1 MKFVDNIMK
10 NKKLLSNNPLLY
22 GTAIISFLNILGF
35 IQIGKMNI
43 VLLYIIIAI
52 ILSVYTKNMVVVL
65 GAPLLIVNLV
75 SYMGY
80 NIEGMEERNEDEEE
94 DDLDANLKE
103 LNEKMGELSNLASGI
118 GEEEEEGEGQ
128 EEEGEGDEEEGEEE
142 YEDEEGDEE
151 YEDEETMEE
160 EE

>member
-1 MKFVDNIMK
+1 MNFVDNIMK
-10 NKKLLSNNPLLY
+10 NKKLLSNNPLLF

-65 GAPLLIVNLV
+65 GAPLLIVNLI

-80 NIEGMEERNEDEEE
+80 NIEGMEERNEGEEG

-118 GEEEEEGEGQ
+118 GEEEEEVM
-128 EEEGEGDEEEGEEE
+128 EEGEEE
-142 YEDEEGDEE
+142 GEEEGDEE
-151 YEDEETMEE
+151 YEDEDEESMEE
-160 EE
+160 EI

>member
-1 MKFVDNIMK
+1 MK

-65 GAPLLIVNLV
+65 GAPLIIVNLV

-80 NIEGMEERNEDEEE
+80 NIEGMEERNEEEE

-103 LNEKMGELSNLASGI
+103 LNEKMGELSDLATGI
-118 GEEEEEGEGQ
+118 DNEEEEEE
-128 EEEGEGDEEEGEEE
+128 
-142 YEDEEGDEE
+142 EEGDEE
-151 YEDEETMEE
+151 YEDEDDDEEAIEE

>member
-10 NKKLLSNNPLLY
+10 NKKLLSNNPLLF

-65 GAPLLIVNLV
+65 GAPLLISNLV

-80 NIEGMEERNEDEEE
+80 NIEGMEKQNKEEEEEEEGEIEEGEEGEAGEEEGE
-94 DDLDANLKE
+94 DDLDANLNE
-103 LNEKMGELSNLASGI
+103 LNNKMGELSNLVTGNDDI
-118 GEEEEEGEGQ
+118 EEEEEM
-128 EEEGEGDEEEGEEE
+128 
-142 YEDEEGDEE
+142 
-151 YEDEETMEE
+151 MEE
-160 EE
+160 E

>member
-1 MKFVDNIMK
+1 MKFIDNIMK

-80 NIEGMEERNEDEEE
+80 NIEGMEERKEDEEEE

-103 LNEKMGELSNLASGI
+103 LNEKMGELSDLATGI
-118 GEEEEEGEGQ
+118 DNE
-128 EEEGEGDEEEGEEE
+128 
-142 YEDEEGDEE
+142 EEGDEE

-160 EE
+160 EI

>member
-80 NIEGMEERNEDEEE
+80 NIEGMEERKEEEEEGEEE
-94 DDLDANLKE
+94 DDLDVNLKE
-103 LNEKMGELSNLASGI
+103 LNEKMGELSDLATGI
-118 GEEEEEGEGQ
+118 DNE
-128 EEEGEGDEEEGEEE
+128 
-142 YEDEEGDEE
+142 EEGDEE
-151 YEDEETMEE
+151 YEDEDEDEETMEE

>member
-1 MKFVDNIMK
+1 MK
-10 NKKLLSNNPLLY
+10 NKKLLSNNPLLF

-35 IQIGKMNI
+35 IQIGKINI

-65 GAPLLIVNLV
+65 GAPLLIVNLI

-80 NIEGMEERNEDEEE
+80 NIEGMEERNEGEGEEE
-94 DDLDANLKE
+94 GEEGDDLDANLKE

-118 GEEEEEGEGQ
+118 GEEEEEVM
-128 EEEGEGDEEEGEEE
+128 EEGEEEGEEE
-142 YEDEEGDEE
+142 YEDEDEE
-151 YEDEETMEE
+151 SMEE
-160 EE
+160 EI

>member
-80 NIEGMEERNEDEEE
+80 NIEGMEERNEEEGEEEE

-103 LNEKMGELSNLASGI
+103 LNEKMGELSDLATGI
-118 GEEEEEGEGQ
+118 DNE
-128 EEEGEGDEEEGEEE
+128 
-142 YEDEEGDEE
+142 EEGDEE
-151 YEDEETMEE
+151 YEDEDEDEETMEE
-160 EE
+160 EI

>member
-1 MKFVDNIMK
+1 MK
-10 NKKLLSNNPLLY
+10 NKKLLSNNPLLF

-65 GAPLLIVNLV
+65 GAPLLIVNLI

-80 NIEGMEERNEDEEE
+80 NIEGMEERNEGEGEEE
-94 DDLDANLKE
+94 GEEGDDLDANLKE

-118 GEEEEEGEGQ
+118 GEEEEEVM
-128 EEEGEGDEEEGEEE
+128 EEGE
-142 YEDEEGDEE
+142 EEGDEE
-151 YEDEETMEE
+151 YEDEDEESMEE
-160 EE
+160 EI

>member
-80 NIEGMEERNEDEEE
+80 NIEGMEERKEEEEEGEEE
-94 DDLDANLKE
+94 DDLDVNLKE
-103 LNEKMGELSNLASGI
+103 LNEKMGELSDLATGI
-118 GEEEEEGEGQ
+118 DNEE
-128 EEEGEGDEEEGEEE
+128 
-142 YEDEEGDEE
+142 EEGDEE
-151 YEDEETMEE
+151 YEDEDEDEETMEE

>member
-1 MKFVDNIMK
+1 MNFVDNIMK
-10 NKKLLSNNPLLY
+10 NKKLLSNNPLLF

-35 IQIGKMNI
+35 IQIGKINI

-65 GAPLLIVNLV
+65 GAPLLIVNLI

-80 NIEGMEERNEDEEE
+80 NIEGMEERNEGEGEEE
-94 DDLDANLKE
+94 GEEGDDLDANLKE

-118 GEEEEEGEGQ
+118 GEEEEEVM
-128 EEEGEGDEEEGEEE
+128 EEGEEEGEEE
-142 YEDEEGDEE
+142 YEDEDEE
-151 YEDEETMEE
+151 SMEE
-160 EE
+160 EI

>member
-22 GTAIISFLNILGF
+22 GTTIISFLNILGF

-80 NIEGMEERNEDEEE
+80 NIEGMEERNEEDEE

-118 GEEEEEGEGQ
+118 GEEEEE
-128 EEEGEGDEEEGEEE
+128 EEEGEEE

-160 EE
+160 EI

>member
-1 MKFVDNIMK
+1 MKLVDNIMK
-10 NKKLLSNNPLLY
+10 KKKLLTNNPLLF

-80 NIEGMEERNEDEEE
+80 NIEGMEERNEGEEE
-94 DDLDANLKE
+94 EEEGDDLDANMKE
-103 LNEKMGELSNLASGI
+103 LNKKMGELSDLATGI
-118 GEEEEEGEGQ
+118 GNEEEEIMEEGDDEEEEE
-128 EEEGEGDEEEGEEE
+128 EEEEE
-142 YEDEEGDEE
+142 D
-151 YEDEETMEE
+151 MEE
-160 EE
+160 EI

>member
-1 MKFVDNIMK
+1 MRFVDNIMK

-65 GAPLLIVNLV
+65 GAPLIIVNLV

-80 NIEGMEERNEDEEE
+80 NIEGMEERNEEEE

-103 LNEKMGELSNLASGI
+103 LNEKMGELSDLATGI
-118 GEEEEEGEGQ
+118 DNEEEEEE
-128 EEEGEGDEEEGEEE
+128 
-142 YEDEEGDEE
+142 EEGDEE
-151 YEDEETMEE
+151 YEDEDDDEEAIEE